1 MLEFLYPIFARNGET
16 LDLRAI
22 LSGTT
27 FAFRS
32 SFVSPSWLTLS
43 SDTHLV
49 IAADAVSEIT
59 PVVVKLNDDL
69 SFYLVVMPSVAPTT
83 RFDGDT
89 LAMLPNSTFD
99 MFSIVENVDSITLQS
114 GPTGSSI
121 SNGVLTV
128 GTVGGTAALVATN
141 AAGTTQFSIVIDVVA
156 DADVSLDTFR
166 YSIEIAGIDV
176 SGDFLGI
183 PTISGSLDAIRID
196 EYRVNNA
203 EVVLSD
209 DAGKYNSDVSG
220 NFWEQN
226 NLNENGY
233 NESIKIYKE
242 TVVNGVRTRYLQFSG
257 FITQTTI
264 DIQNITI
271 SLSCVDDSSV
281 FRNQNVGDAASSEK
295 WDVLTQDTLTR
306 SIGGITYTTVSDY
319 SGRLAQYHPHEDL
332 LPMHIEDVSAWIDS
346 TPLEIQTTFI
356 PDVGELEPNIAQ
368 ITPAVLRKQGSIF
381 ENILMRFQTPG
392 THRDI
397 AQFIKKLALKAGLY
411 QADIDVD
418 RPTLETPYILN
429 RGNMPLRIE
438 NTRPQRTA
446 VDWEYDATDD
456 TLMILMASDSP
467 YIKDWLVQ
475 HNIKDDTYKILHAFE
490 SGLNPIRIARLN
502 NTTYY
507 LLISETFSSQYGTG
521 NQNILGAIYQYA
533 TDTQTLTERVSTTDD
548 DFPLSTTLYRDT
560 NDSRVRKNI
569 KSTFKCIGNTLY
581 YAGNRGVCRLG
592 TSGAPQNLGGL
603 PSGLDGARHF
613 AGFDINDDG
622 DIYTLNAESILQTF
636 SGTQL
641 TTWRLQ
647 IERKLSTEASL
658 STLYTF
664 PLPEE
669 SHFSNSLPPLYE
681 SLLSYELLIHGN
693 ALYILYSNYN
703 ESDRIVLDKFIVSG
717 NSATFD
723 SQIADE
729 NADGPTYLF
738 LHENK
743 PHFMYN
749 ADVGITTLNN
759 AVADTLGG
767 IRRIESDGSTTD
779 LGPLYKDGL
788 EYWQRAVIRPLS
800 ISRPN
805 PEIHTMMGESKF
817 RIEGIHDILYL
828 VYGTNLNFV
837 LDSVDTRGNI
847 YDILRNLAV
856 LMNATLSFEKNV
868 IRVRQRTFI
877 TAAADG
883 AIGTGTANI
892 AFDNETKAFPS
903 EGYLRID
910 DEFIGYSGKSLSAF
924 TGIQRGVAGSAVSS
938 HADAAH
944 ITYLTSVFSESDFL
958 DNITIQPDIT
968 RIYNVIRN
976 SSGTLEVRDTES
988 IEKYGERVYTLSL
1001 PYLTD
1006 SQWAWQNRLLQQYLD
1021 NLKDLKYLVNVKLRP
1036 TTRLSLGD
1044 IIGIKYAELV
1054 YAVQITSITDE
1065 EAFDIQGRT
1074 V

>member
-1 MLEFLYPIFARNGET
+1 MLEFLYPIFVRNGET
-16 LDLRAI
+16 LDLRTI

-43 SDTHLV
+43 DPNLV
-49 IAADAVSEIT
+49 IAANAVSEIT
-59 PVVVKLNDDL
+59 PVVVKLDDDL

-121 SNGVLTV
+121 SNRVFTV
-128 GTVGGTAALVATN
+128 GDVGGTATFTATN
-141 AAGTTQFSIVIDVVA
+141 AAGSTSFSIEIDVV
-156 DADVSLDTFR
+156 DDNEDVSLDAFR
-166 YSIEIAGIDV
+166 HYIEIAGIDV
-176 SGDFLGI
+176 SRDSLKH
-183 PTISGSLDAIRID
+183 PVISETLDAVRID

-203 EVVLSD
+203 QVVLLNENGTYD
-209 DAGKYNSDVSG
+209 SDVSG

-242 TVVNGVRTRYLQFSG
+242 TVVNGVHARYLKFSG

-381 ENILMRFQTPG
+381 ENILTRFQTPD

-397 AQFIKKLALKAGLY
+397 AQFIKKLVLKVGLY
-411 QADIDVD
+411 QVDIDVD
-418 RPTLETPYILN
+418 TSTLDRPYVLN

-467 YIKDWLVQ
+467 YIKDWLVRY
-475 HNIKDDTYKILHAFE
+475 NIKDDTSEILHAFE

-507 LLISETFSSQYGTG
+507 LLISETFSSQFTS
-521 NQNILGAIYQYA
+521 NRQNVLGAIYQYA

-548 DFPLSTTLYRDT
+548 DYPLPTTLYIDA
-560 NDSRVRKNI
+560 NDGHTRKNT

-581 YAGNRGVCRLG
+581 YAANRGVCRLG

-603 PSGLDGARHF
+603 PSRDFVGF
-613 AGFDINDDG
+613 AINDDG
-622 DIYTLNAESILQTF
+622 DIYTLNATRFTAGFNEASQ
-636 SGTQL
+636 QL
-641 TTWRLQ
+641 YRWRLR
-647 IERKLSTEASL
+647 IDRRLSSENSF

-664 PLPEE
+664 TPSSEPA
-669 SHFSNSLPPLYE
+669 SQAQLY
-681 SLLSYELLIHGN
+681 SAFRSYELLIHGN
-693 ALYILYSNYN
+693 ALYILHSNVQVG
-703 ESDRIVLDKFIVSG
+703 DRIYLDKFIVSG

-723 SQIADE
+723 KRIARA

-749 ADVGITTLNN
+749 ADVGITTTNN
-759 AVADTLGG
+759 AVASTLGG
-767 IRRIESDGSTTD
+767 IWRIESDDSVTY

-837 LDSVDTRGNI
+837 LASVDTRGNI
-847 YDILRNLAV
+847 YDTLRDLAV

-868 IRVRQRTFI
+868 IRVRQRKFI
-877 TAAADG
+877 AAAADG

-892 AFDNETKAFPS
+892 AFDNETKDFPS
-903 EGYLRID
+903 SGFLRID
-910 DEFIGYSGKSLSAF
+910 NEFIEYTGKSLDAF
-924 TGIQRGVAGSAVSS
+924 TGIGRGVAGIAVSS
-938 HADAAH
+938 HADNTQ
-944 ITYLTSVFSESDFL
+944 ITYLTNVFSESDLL

-976 SSGTLEVRDTES
+976 SSGTLEVRDIES

-1021 NLKDLKYLVNVKLRP
+1021 NLKDLKYLVNIKLKR
-1036 TTRLSLGD
+1036 TTNLSLGD
-1044 IIGIKYAELV
+1044 IIGIKYAQLIYV
-1054 YAVQITSITDE
+1054 IQIVSITDGVPL
-1065 EAFDIQGRT
+1065 DIRGRT

>member
-16 LDLRAI
+16 LDLRTI

-43 SDTHLV
+43 DPNLV
-49 IAADAVSEIT
+49 IAANAVSEIT

-183 PTISGSLDAIRID
+183 PTISESLDAIRID

-233 NESIKIYKE
+233 NESIRIYKE
-242 TVVNGVRTRYLQFSG
+242 TVINGVSTRYLIFSG
-257 FITQTTI
+257 SITGTTI
-264 DIQNITI
+264 SIQDITI

-281 FRNQNVGDAASSEK
+281 FRNQNVGDAVSSEK

-381 ENILMRFQTPG
+381 ENILTRFQTPD

-411 QADIDVD
+411 QVDIDVD

-467 YIKDWLVQ
+467 YIKDWFLRY
-475 HNIKDDTYKILHAFE
+475 NIKDDTSEILHAFE

-507 LLISETFSSQYGTG
+507 LLISETFSSQFTIDD
-521 NQNILGAIYQYA
+521 QNIQGAIYQYT

-548 DFPLSTTLYRDT
+548 DSPLPTTLYRDA
-560 NDSRVRKNI
+560 NDNNVRKNI

-581 YAGNRGVCRLG
+581 YAADDGVCRLG

-603 PSGLDGARHF
+603 VGGKHHK
-613 AGFDINDDG
+613 GFDINDDG
-622 DIYTLNAESILQTF
+622 DIYTLNTSIAT
-636 SGTQL
+636 SGNL
-641 TTWRLQ
+641 YARRLQ
-647 IERKLSTEASL
+647 IERRLSTETAF
-658 STLYTF
+658 STLYRF
-664 PLPEE
+664 PHTP
-669 SHFSNSLPPLYE
+669 FVANLPPIYE

-693 ALYILYSNYN
+693 TLYILYSNYN
-703 ESDRIVLDKFIVSG
+703 EGDRIVLDKFIVSG

-759 AVADTLGG
+759 AVASTLGG
-767 IRRIESDGSTTD
+767 IWRIESDGSTTD

-800 ISRPN
+800 ISRPT

-837 LDSVDTRGNI
+837 LASVDTRGNI

-868 IRVRQRTFI
+868 IRVQQRKFI

-892 AFDNETKAFPS
+892 AFDNETKDFPS
-903 EGYLRID
+903 SGFLRID
-910 DEFIGYSGKSLSAF
+910 NEFIEYTGKSLDAF
-924 TGIQRGVAGSAVSS
+924 TGIGRGVAGIAVSS
-938 HADAAH
+938 HADNTQ
-944 ITYLTSVFSESDFL
+944 ITYLTNVFSESDLL

-1006 SQWAWQNRLLQQYLD
+1006 SQWAWQNLLLQQYLD

>member
-1 MLEFLYPIFARNGET
+1 MLEFLYPIFVRNGET
-16 LDLRAI
+16 LDLRTI

-59 PVVVKLNDDL
+59 PVIVQLNDDR
-69 SFYLVVMPSVAPTT
+69 SFYLVVMPSVAPIVQ
-83 RFDGDT
+83 FDGDT

-319 SGRLAQYHPHEDL
+319 SGRIDQYHPHEDL

-356 PDVGELEPNIAQ
+356 PDVGELQPNIAQ
-368 ITPAVLRKQGSIF
+368 ITPAVLRRQGSIF
-381 ENILMRFQTPG
+381 ENILTRFQTPD

-397 AQFIKKLALKAGLY
+397 AQLIKKLVLKAGLY
-411 QADIDVD
+411 QVDIDVD

-507 LLISETFSSQYGTG
+507 LLISETFSSQFTS
-521 NQNILGAIYQYA
+521 NDQKILGAIYQYA

-548 DFPLSTTLYRDT
+548 DPPLPTTLYRDA
-560 NDSRVRKNI
+560 NDNNVRKNI

-581 YAGNRGVCRLG
+581 YAADDGVCRLG

-603 PSGLDGARHF
+603 PTSGDDRRHF
-613 AGFDINDDG
+613 VGFAINDDG
-622 DIYTLNAESILQTF
+622 DIYTLNAARFPGGVNEFVWELRIDR
-636 SGTQL
+636 
-641 TTWRLQ
+641 RLSS
-647 IERKLSTEASL
+647 ETAF
-658 STLYTF
+658 STLYA
-664 PLPEE
+664 
-669 SHFSNSLPPLYE
+669 FSPRSSSASQARLYDAF
-681 SLLSYELLIHGN
+681 LSYELLIHGN
-693 ALYILYSNYN
+693 ALYILYSNL
-703 ESDRIVLDKFIVSG
+703 EAGDRTRLDKFIVSG

-723 SQIADE
+723 RQIIGA

-759 AVADTLGG
+759 AVASTLGG
-767 IRRIESDGSTTD
+767 IRRIESDGSVTD

-837 LDSVDTRGNI
+837 LASVDTRGNI

-868 IRVRQRTFI
+868 IRVQQRKFI

-883 AIGTGTANI
+883 AIGDPGTANI
-892 AFDNETKAFPS
+892 AFDNETKDFPS
-903 EGYLRID
+903 SGFLRID
-910 DEFIGYSGKSLSAF
+910 NEFIEYTGVSSNAF
-924 TGIQRGVAGSAVSS
+924 TGIGRGVAGTAVSS
-938 HADAAH
+938 HADAAQ
-944 ITYLTSVFSESDFL
+944 IIYVDSVFSEL
-958 DNITIQPDIT
+958 DLLENITIRPDVT
-968 RIYNVIRN
+968 RVYNVIRN

-1006 SQWAWQNRLLQQYLD
+1006 SQWAWQNWLLQQYLD

-1054 YAVQITSITDE
+1054 YAVQITSITDG

>member
-183 PTISGSLDAIRID
+183 PTISESLDAIRID

-306 SIGGITYTTVSDY
+306 SIGGITYTTVTGY

-381 ENILMRFQTPG
+381 ENILTRFKTPG

-397 AQFIKKLALKAGLY
+397 AQIIKKLVLKAGLY
-411 QADIDVD
+411 QVDIDVD

-438 NTRPQRTA
+438 NTRPLRTA
-446 VDWEYDATDD
+446 VDWEYNATDD

-467 YIKDWLVQ
+467 YIKDWLVRY
-475 HNIKDDTYKILHAFE
+475 NIKDDTYKILHAFE

-507 LLISETFSSQYGTG
+507 LLISETFSSQFTSDD
-521 NQNILGAIYQYA
+521 QNILGAIYQYA
-533 TDTQTLTERVSTTDD
+533 TDTETLTERVPTTDD
-548 DFPLSTTLYRDT
+548 DSPLPTTLYRDA
-560 NDSRVRKNI
+560 NGQRVRKNI

-581 YAGNRGVCRLG
+581 YAANQGVCRLG

-603 PSGLDGARHF
+603 PINQRGRNF
-613 AGFDINDDG
+613 VGFDINDDG
-622 DIYTLNAESILQTF
+622 DIYTLNA
-636 SGTQL
+636 TQFTAGFDEGSQQL
-641 TTWRLQ
+641 YRWELR
-647 IERKLSTEASL
+647 IDRKLSSETSF

-664 PLPEE
+664 SPRSSPIALTQ
-669 SHFSNSLPPLYE
+669 LY
-681 SLLSYELLIHGN
+681 SAYLSYELLIHGN
-693 ALYILYSNYN
+693 SLYILYSDYG
-703 ESDRIVLDKFIVSG
+703 STHYHILDKFIVSG

-723 SQIADE
+723 RRITE
-729 NADGPTYLF
+729 TLLDGSTYLF

-749 ADVGITTLNN
+749 ADVSITTLNN
-759 AVADTLGG
+759 AVASTLGG
-767 IRRIESDGSTTD
+767 ISRIESDGSTTN

-837 LDSVDTRGNI
+837 PVSVDTRGNI

-892 AFDNETKAFPS
+892 AFDAETKAFPS
-903 EGYLRID
+903 SGFLRID
-910 DEFIGYSGKSLSAF
+910 NEFIEYTGKSLDAF
-924 TGIQRGVAGSAVSS
+924 TGIGRGVAGSAVSS
-938 HADAAH
+938 HADAAQ

-958 DNITIQPDIT
+958 DNITIQPDTT
-968 RIYNVIRN
+968 RVYNVIRN

>member
-183 PTISGSLDAIRID
+183 PTISESLDAIRID

-281 FRNQNVGDAASSEK
+281 FRNQNVGDAVSSEK

-319 SGRLAQYHPHEDL
+319 SGRIAQYHPHEDL

-381 ENILMRFQTPG
+381 ENILMRFQTPD

-397 AQFIKKLALKAGLY
+397 AQLIKKLVLKAGLY
-411 QADIDVD
+411 QVDIDVD

-438 NTRPQRTA
+438 STRPLR
-446 VDWEYDATDD
+446 VATDWAYED
-456 TLMILMASDSP
+456 SDDSLLVLMSSQDL
-467 YIKDWLVQ
+467 YNKDWLVKYSL
-475 HNIKDDTYKILHAFE
+475 KDDTYEVLREFDSE
-490 SGLNPIRIARLN
+490 LGLTRIARLN
-502 NTTYY
+502 STTYY
-507 LLISETFSSQYGTG
+507 LLVQDLNPESNESNRETW
-521 NQNILGAIYQYA
+521 IYQYTPE
-533 TDTQTLTERVSTTDD
+533 TDTLTERVSETDSLR
-548 DFPLSTTLYRDT
+548 PLARTLYWTSNFESILAD
-560 NDSRVRKNI
+560 DKGA
-569 KSTFKCIGNTLY
+569 FKCVGNSLY
-581 YAGNRGVCRLG
+581 YKTRTLRVARLG
-592 TSGAPQNLGGL
+592 TSGAAVSLGDFPN
-603 PSGLDGARHF
+603 PSF
-613 AGFDINDDG
+613 
-622 DIYTLNAESILQTF
+622 LNF
-636 SGTQL
+636 SGYSHMAFDVNEDEDVFAVLIGRWSNPDRYRLRFFRRL
-641 TTWRLQ
+641 TSETAFTL
-647 IERKLSTEASL
+647 IGTSDGGDVSAEKTVTEC
-658 STLYTF
+658 
-664 PLPEE
+664 
-669 SHFSNSLPPLYE
+669 
-681 SLLSYELLIHGN
+681 LIHGN
-693 ALYILYSNYN
+693 DLYVLRQEGFTTYTHYLDKYIISGSMLIEDPDVLFQALSQ
-703 ESDRIVLDKFIVSG
+703 RIVTSV
-717 NSATFD
+717 
-723 SQIADE
+723 Q
-729 NADGPTYLF
+729 DGPTYLF

-743 PHFMYN
+743 PHCMYN
-749 ADVGITTLNN
+749 LDVSRTSLNN

-767 IRRIESDGSTTD
+767 IRRIESDGSVTD

-817 RIEGIHDILYL
+817 QIEGIHDILYL

-837 LDSVDTRGNI
+837 LASVDTRGNI

-892 AFDNETKAFPS
+892 AFDAETKAFPS

-910 DEFIGYSGKSLSAF
+910 DEFIEYSGISLDAF

-938 HADAAH
+938 HADAAQ

-958 DNITIQPDIT
+958 DNITIQPDTT
-968 RIYNVIRN
+968 RVYNVIRN

>member
-319 SGRLAQYHPHEDL
+319 SGRIDQYHPHEDL

-356 PDVGELEPNIAQ
+356 PDVGELQPNIAQ
-368 ITPAVLRKQGSIF
+368 ITPAVLRRQGSIF
-381 ENILMRFQTPG
+381 ENILTRFQTPD

-397 AQFIKKLALKAGLY
+397 AQLIKKLVLKAGLY

-467 YIKDWLVQ
+467 YIKDWLVRY
-475 HNIKDDTYKILHAFE
+475 NIKDDTYKILHAFE

-507 LLISETFSSQYGTG
+507 FLISETFSSQFTSDG
-521 NQNILGAIYQYA
+521 QNIQGAIYQYT

-548 DFPLSTTLYRDT
+548 DFPLSTTLYRDA
-560 NDSRVRKNI
+560 NDDNIRKNI
-569 KSTFKCIGNTLY
+569 KSTFKCIGNALY

-603 PSGLDGARHF
+603 PSGFSSGRHF
-613 AGFDINDDG
+613 VGFDINDDG
-622 DIYTLNAESILQTF
+622 DIYTLNTSVAR
-636 SGTQL
+636 SGNL
-641 TTWRLQ
+641 SARRLR
-647 IERKLSTEASL
+647 IDRRLSTETAF

-664 PLPEE
+664 PVPE
-669 SHFSNSLPPLYE
+669 SHFSDSLPPIYE

-693 ALYILYSNYN
+693 ALYILYSNL
-703 ESDRIVLDKFIVSG
+703 EAGDRTRLDKFIISG

-723 SQIADE
+723 SQIAGE

-837 LDSVDTRGNI
+837 LASVDTRGNI

-883 AIGTGTANI
+883 AIGGTGTANI
-892 AFDNETKAFPS
+892 AFDNETKDFPS
-903 EGYLRID
+903 SGFLRID
-910 DEFIGYSGKSLSAF
+910 NEFIEYTGKSLDAF
-924 TGIQRGVAGSAVSS
+924 TGIGRGVAGTAVSS
-938 HADAAH
+938 HADAAQ
-944 ITYLTSVFSESDFL
+944 IIYVDSVFSEL
-958 DNITIQPDIT
+958 DLLENITIRPDVT
-968 RIYNVIRN
+968 RVYNVIRN

-1054 YAVQITSITDE
+1054 YAVQITSITDG

>member
-16 LDLRAI
+16 LDLRTI

-381 ENILMRFQTPG
+381 ENILMRFQTPD

-397 AQFIKKLALKAGLY
+397 AQLIKKLVLKAGLY

-456 TLMILMASDSP
+456 TLMILMASDSS
-467 YIKDWLVQ
+467 YIKDWLVRY
-475 HNIKDDTYKILHAFE
+475 NIKDDTSEILHAFE
-490 SGLNPIRIARLN
+490 SELNPIRIARLN

-507 LLISETFSSQYGTG
+507 LLISETFSSQFTSSDS
-521 NQNILGAIYQYA
+521 QNILGAIYQYE
-533 TDTQTLTERVSTTDD
+533 TDTETLTERVSTTDSD
-548 DFPLSTTLYRDT
+548 SPLPTTLYRDA
-560 NDSRVRKNI
+560 NDDNIRKHT

-581 YAGNRGVCRLG
+581 YVTFRGVCRLE

-603 PSGLDGARHF
+603 PLDGSGRHF
-613 AGFDINDDG
+613 VGFDINDDG
-622 DIYTLNAESILQTF
+622 DIYTLNADFVQIGELIAR
-636 SGTQL
+636 
-641 TTWRLQ
+641 RLK
-647 IERKLSTEASL
+647 IERRLSTETSF

-664 PLPEE
+664 SPLGPAD
-669 SHFSNSLPPLYE
+669 SQPQIYDAF
-681 SLLSYELLIHGN
+681 LSYELLIHGN
-693 ALYILYSNYN
+693 ALYILYSNYVAG
-703 ESDRIVLDKFIVSG
+703 DRTRLDKFIISG

-723 SQIADE
+723 SQIAGA

-759 AVADTLGG
+759 AVASTLGG
-767 IRRIESDGSTTD
+767 IRRIESDGSVTD

-800 ISRPN
+800 LSRPT

-817 RIEGIHDILYL
+817 RIEGIHDIQYL
-828 VYGTNLNFV
+828 IYGTNLNFV
-837 LDSVDTRGNI
+837 PATIDASGNI

-883 AIGTGTANI
+883 AIGDPGTANI
-892 AFDNETKAFPS
+892 AFDNETKDFPS
-903 EGYLRID
+903 SGFLRID
-910 DEFIGYSGKSLSAF
+910 NEFIEYTGKSLDAF
-924 TGIQRGVAGSAVSS
+924 TGIGRGVAGTAVSS
-938 HADAAH
+938 HADAAQ
-944 ITYLTSVFSESDFL
+944 IIYVDSVFSEL
-958 DNITIQPDIT
+958 DLLENITIRPDVT
-968 RIYNVIRN
+968 RVYNVIRN

-1021 NLKDLKYLVNVKLRP
+1021 NLKDLKYLINIKLKQTP
-1036 TTRLSLGD
+1036 NLSLGD

-1054 YAVQITSITDE
+1054 YAVQITSITDG